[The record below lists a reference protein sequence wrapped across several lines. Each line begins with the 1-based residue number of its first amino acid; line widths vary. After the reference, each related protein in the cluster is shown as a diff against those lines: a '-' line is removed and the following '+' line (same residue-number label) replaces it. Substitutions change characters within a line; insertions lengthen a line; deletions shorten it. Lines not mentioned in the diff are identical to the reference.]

1 MILRT
6 VWKIIKNLV
15 PLTFIAI
22 AVYQWSII
30 GERTQHA
37 FRMWRK
43 YAASG
48 DGYTTMSLDTLI
60 FGYIVSIA
68 AVFAAVAAGR
78 VVSGRSV
85 KVLKLAAVMIGGGI
99 LWLSA
104 LLLSPFARVVK

>member
-1 MILRT
+1 MVLRAA
-6 VWKIIKNLV
+6 WKIIRNLL
-15 PLTFIAI
+15 PLAFIAI
-22 AVYQWSII
+22 AIYQWSII

-43 YAASG
+43 YSASG

-60 FGYIVSIA
+60 FGYIVSIV
-68 AVFAAVAAGR
+68 AVFAALAAGR
-78 VVSGRSV
+78 VVSGRGA
-85 KVLKLAAVMIGGGI
+85 KVLKLAAVMMGGGI